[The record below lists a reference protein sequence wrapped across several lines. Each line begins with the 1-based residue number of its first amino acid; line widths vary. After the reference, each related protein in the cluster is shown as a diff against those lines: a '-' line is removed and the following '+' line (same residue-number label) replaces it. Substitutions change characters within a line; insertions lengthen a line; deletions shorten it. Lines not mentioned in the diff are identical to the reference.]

1 VTSLRD
7 RRLRLAV
14 VLLALL
20 ALTTGWLVVSRAR
33 ADGTPPAERRAATA
47 ALPPASPAGS
57 SAPSA
62 SATPG
67 LLSATASGARGTA
80 GSAAGR
86 SREPLPARSGAK
98 LDGGASLDDVVQD
111 QGAGVPLPNGQTLW
125 IFADTTQVTRDPRFF
140 VTSSAGV
147 TTRGSQKLR
156 YASDGR
162 GVPIEFLPRNP
173 DELVGQR
180 NGVRYNAV
188 WPTGAT
194 RLPDGRIIIGYAK
207 YDVQVPTQTFTFLG
221 AGLYEY
227 RYPGLAG
234 LRKARPAKRIS
245 SLWSMADGAVG
256 SPLYAGGH
264 VYFTQC
270 ENLSCYSAR
279 TPVSGLTDRGSY
291 TWFTGSGWSRDRAD
305 RKPMSY
311 AESRPGRNPSTVFLP
326 DQGVYGVVD
335 TAAGAVS
342 TTALLWVAP
351 NPWGPWS
358 KPARFTMPD
367 CPASGCY
374 TLNLH
379 TGQSPPGAVRVSYAT
394 HGVGPHVRVSDVALS
409 VTGKASAVTARPL

>member
-1 VTSLRD
+1 VE
-7 RRLRLAV
+7 
-14 VLLALL
+14 
-20 ALTTGWLVVSRAR
+20 
-33 ADGTPPAERRAATA
+33 PRAAA
-47 ALPPASPAGS
+47 AVPSVSAAGTG
-57 SAPSA
+57 APSA

-67 LLSATASGARGTA
+67 VMSATASGARG
-80 GSAAGR
+80 AAGR
-86 SREPLPARSGAK
+86 SRDLLPARSGAK
-98 LDGGASLDDVVQD
+98 LGGGSSLDGVVQD

-125 IFADTTQVTRDPRFF
+125 IFADTTQVTHDPYFF

-156 YASDGR
+156 YASDGK

-173 DELVGQR
+173 NELVGQQ

-207 YDVQVPTQTFTFLG
+207 YDVQVPTQRFTFLG

-234 LRKARPAKRIS
+234 LKRARPAKRIS

-291 TWFTGSGWSRDRAD
+291 TWFTGSGWSHDRAA

-311 AESRPGRNPSTVFLP
+311 AEGRPGRNPSTVFLP

-351 NPWGPWS
+351 DPWGPWS

-367 CPASGCY
+367 CPAGCY

-394 HGVGPHVRVSDVALS
+394 HGVGPHVRVTDVAVS
-409 VTGKASAVTARPL
+409 VTGNAATVTARLL